1 MRSSKPGRL
10 QRVGRVGLPSL
21 LAVLLGVAASVL
33 VACGQTNG
41 LLSSDDNASL
51 GDQLGQ
57 VSDAVSAQDCGAAGK
72 AAAQLRIAATRLSP
86 TVNGELRRDLRRGAG
101 TVAAKAAKA
110 CRKQVTTTET
120 IPTHTTTAITPT
132 ATTPTVTTPTATAT
146 TPTTPTPTATATA
159 TATTPTT
166 PPPPTTPTD
175 TRPLTVPPP
184 SGGAGPGGNGT
195 GTVP

>member
-72 AAAQLRIAATRLSP
+72 AAAQLRIDATRLSP
-86 TVNGELRRDLRRGAG
+86 TVNGELRRDLRRGAD
-101 TVAAKAAKA
+101 TVGAKAVKA
-110 CRKQVTTTET
+110 CRKQSTTTET
-120 IPTHTTTAITPT
+120 IPTNTITTVTPT

-146 TPTTPTPTATATA
+146 TPTTPTPTATA

-184 SGGAGPGGNGT
+184 SGGAGPGGSGT

>member
-10 QRVGRVGLPSL
+10 QRVGRVALPSL

-57 VSDAVSAQDCGAAGK
+57 VSDLVSGGHCTRAASAAGK
-72 AAAQLRIAATRLSP
+72 LKIDVAKLSP
-86 TVNGELRRDLRRGAG
+86 TVDTKLRRALGQGAD
-101 TVAAKAAKA
+101 TVAAKAEKA
-110 CRKQVTTTET
+110 CKPQPTTTET
-120 IPTHTTTAITPT
+120 IPTNTITTVTPT

-146 TPTTPTPTATATA
+146 TPTTPTPTATAT
-159 TATTPTT
+159 TPTT
-166 PPPPTTPTD
+166 TPPPTTPTD

-184 SGGAGPGGNGT
+184 SGGAGPGGSGT

>member
-132 ATTPTVTTPTATAT
+132 ATTPTATTPTATTT
-146 TPTTPTPTATATA
+146 TPTTPTPTATTPTP

-166 PPPPTTPTD
+166 PSD
-175 TRPLTVPPP
+175 TAPLTVPTG
-184 SGGAGPGGNGT
+184 SGGAGPGGSGT

>member
-146 TPTTPTPTATATA
+146 TPTTSTPTPTATTPTP

-166 PPPPTTPTD
+166 PSD
-175 TRPLTVPPP
+175 TAPLTVPTG
-184 SGGAGPGGNGT
+184 SGGAGPGGSGT